1 MGKFK
6 EYGQYDGL
14 GLAELIRKGEVSEA
28 DVYEAAM
35 ERIETLNPKINAV
48 VTDMADEGQKA
59 LKAGLPKGPFT
70 GVPFLLK
77 DLLAAYK
84 GIPLTRGCKGLQG
97 AQKLYS

>member
-35 ERIETLNPKINAV
+35 ERIETLI
-48 VTDMADEGQKA
+48 
-59 LKAGLPKGPFT
+59 
-70 GVPFLLK
+70 
-77 DLLAAYK
+77 
-84 GIPLTRGCKGLQG
+84 
-97 AQKLYS
+97 QKLMPLSPIWRMKGKRL